1 MQIDMTTVQQRQQ
14 YRDDGVTVVRGA
26 FDDVWVERI
35 REVTARS
42 MAEQTGLTREYET
55 NAGGRFHAATFLWL
69 HDADVAA
76 FVRESPAARIAA
88 ELMGSETVSF
98 FFDHLLVKEPG
109 TENPTPWHQDL
120 PYWPVAGS
128 QICSLWFALDPV
140 DESSGGVR
148 YVAGSHRTQQWY
160 RAQSFGG
167 TDKYTDP
174 DLPPPPDPDADGAN
188 CTIVSF
194 DLEPGDVV
202 VHHVMTLHGAP
213 GNGRSDRRRRGLAT
227 RWCGDDAVFDPRA
240 RTMELPFDP
249 DVQPGDPMRSN
260 RFPVILDRRQQGH
273 AAASA
278 GAATSLP

>member
-1 MQIDMTTVQQRQQ
+1 MQIDLTTDQQRQQ

-35 REVTARS
+35 RHVTERS
-42 MAEQTGLTREYET
+42 MAEQTDLTREYDT

-76 FVRESPAARIAA
+76 FVRESPAAGIAG
-88 ELMGSETVSF
+88 ELMDSETVSF

-174 DLPPPPDPDADGAN
+174 DLPPPPDPDADGASYR
-188 CTIVSF
+188 IVSF
-194 DLEPGDVV
+194 DLQPGDVV
-202 VHHVMTLHGAP
+202 VHHVMTLHGAT
-213 GNGRSDRRRRGLAT
+213 GNRRSDRRRRGLAT
-227 RWCGDDAVFDPRA
+227 RWCGDDAVFDPRP
-240 RTMELPFDP
+240 RTMELPFDA
-249 DVQPGDPMRSN
+249 DVRPGDAMRSN
-260 RFPVILDRRQQGH
+260 RFPVILDRRQQGQ
-273 AAASA
+273 ATAIA
-278 GAATSLP
+278 GAASSLP